1 MKIDLKKLNGVY
13 GGKIP
18 FSGEADLSG
27 EELYGAYPFRQPV
40 RYEGEIANHLGV
52 LTLSGTIRAVYAT
65 CCARCLKPLDVPL
78 AAQVE
83 TVLSRDGSEEDDVFV
98 LTEDAIEVE
107 DVLIPELLL
116 QVHMTYL
123 CREDCKGLCPV
134 CGADRNVQPCTCE
147 NRQVDPRL
155 AALAALLDG
164 KTD

>member
-1 MKIDLKKLNGVY
+1 M
-13 GGKIP
+13 
-18 FSGEADLSG
+18 
-27 EELYGAYPFRQPV
+27 
-40 RYEGEIANHLGV
+40 
-52 LTLSGTIRAVYAT
+52 YAT